1 MSKRRSLKSMITR
14 AGSFW
19 AVALA
24 LVIAGAGIAQAQY
37 YYGYGGRP
45 APPPPSQRGF
55 FPFFAPYQGPS
66 PGARSYPGDAA
77 PDRAADYSR
86 APAPKKSDTVPER
99 SVVVLGDAMADWLA
113 YGLEDA
119 FSETPE
125 IGIIRKHRTVS
136 GLIRYQPRGAPED
149 WVAAARDILANEKPS
164 AILIMLGLNDRQAIR
179 EQVPNPNAK
188 GAAKPDAPK
197 DATKPEGQQAKP
209 EGQQAKPEGES
220 TETAQ
225 VPDDE
230 QEEQPAVVAPERAT
244 RSAGGLHEF
253 RTEKWIELYRKK
265 IADMIA
271 VAKGKGVPVLW
282 VGLPAIRGQRST
294 ADVLFLDGLYR
305 EEASKAGITYVDV
318 WDGFVDERGAFLN
331 SGPDVEGQTRRLRS
345 QDGVYFTRPGARKL
359 AHYTE
364 RELTRLFQNRL
375 TPVALP
381 SDAGTPDVAARPG
394 VPAPRPLAGP
404 IVPLTAS
411 SVNNDQLLGGAGSRP
426 VFVDA
431 TTARILV
438 KGEPLPAPAGR
449 ADDFAW
455 PRRDVGTADTLPLTE
470 AAAPPQTAPPAVLT
484 STSPT
489 DSAQRPRQAGSGA
502 NPAAGQ
508 AKLPPRRADG
518 APRQQA
524 DGVPRPPAAVGP
536 SAQAPPRQRGWF
548 FW

>member
-1 MSKRRSLKSMITR
+1 MSKRGSLLSRIAR
-14 AGSFW
+14 AGSLW
-19 AVALA
+19 AVALTFV
-24 LVIAGAGIAQAQY
+24 LAGAGIAQAQY
-37 YYGYGGRP
+37 YYYGNRP
-45 APPPPSQRGF
+45 APPPQRGF
-55 FPFFAPYQGPS
+55 FPFFAPFQSPAPGPR
-66 PGARSYPGDAA
+66 AHPGDAA
-77 PDRAADYSR
+77 PERPADYSR

-125 IGIIRKHRTVS
+125 IGIVRKHRTVS

-149 WVAAARDILANEKPS
+149 WIAAARDILANEKPS
-164 AILIMLGLNDRQAIR
+164 AIIIMLGLNDRQAIR
-179 EQVPNPNAK
+179 EQAPNPNAK
-188 GAAKPDAPK
+188 GAAGAAKPE
-197 DATKPEGQQAKP
+197 ATKPEGQQAKP
-209 EGQQAKPEGES
+209 EAEG

-230 QEEQPAVVAPERAT
+230 QDEPPSIAAPERTT
-244 RSAGGLHEF
+244 RSSAGGLHEF
-253 RTEKWIELYRKK
+253 RSEKWTELYRKK

-271 VAKGKGVPVLW
+271 VAKTKGVPVLW

-305 EEASKAGITYVDV
+305 EESSKAGITYVDV

-331 SGPDVEGQTRRLRS
+331 SGPDLEGQTRRLRS
-345 QDGVYFTRPGARKL
+345 QDGVYFTRSGARKL
-359 AHYTE
+359 AHYAE
-364 RELTRLFQNRL
+364 RELTRLFQNRM
-375 TPVALP
+375 PVALP

-411 SVNNDQLLGGAGSRP
+411 SVNDDQLLGGAGSRP

-431 TTARILV
+431 ATARILV

-455 PRRDVGTADTLPLTE
+455 PRREVGTPDTLPLTE

-484 STSPT
+484 STTPAADT
-489 DSAQRPRQAGSGA
+489 PQRPRQAAQPQGA
-502 NPAAGQ
+502 TGQ
-508 AKLPPRRADG
+508 SKQPPRRADG

-524 DGVPRPPAAVGP
+524 DGAPRPPAAVGP
-536 SAQAPPRQRGWF
+536 SAQVPRQRSWF

>member
-1 MSKRRSLKSMITR
+1 MLRRGSLKSTITR

-24 LVIAGAGIAQAQY
+24 LVIAGAGVAQAQY
-37 YYGYGGRP
+37 YYYGNR
-45 APPPPSQRGF
+45 PPPPPQRGF
-55 FPFFAPYQGPS
+55 FPFFAPFQSPAPS
-66 PGARSYPGDAA
+66 SRGVPSDA
-77 PDRAADYSR
+77 PERPADYSR

-125 IGIIRKHRTVS
+125 IGVIRKHRTVS

-149 WVAAARDILANEKPS
+149 WIAAARDILANEKPS
-164 AILIMLGLNDRQAIR
+164 AILIMLGLNDRQSIR
-179 EQVPNPNAK
+179 EVVAERNPNAK
-188 GAAKPDAPK
+188 GAAGA
-197 DATKPEGQQAKP
+197 AKP
-209 EGQQAKPEGES
+209 EGQQAKPEGEQP
-220 TETAQ
+220 EAAQ

-230 QEEQPAVVAPERAT
+230 QDETPAIAAPERSTT

-253 RTEKWIELYRKK
+253 RSEKWIELYRKK

-271 VAKGKGVPVLW
+271 VAKTKGVPVLW
-282 VGLPAIRGQRST
+282 IGLPAIRGQRST

-331 SGPDVEGQTRRLRS
+331 SGPDLEGQTRRLRA
-345 QDGVYFTRPGARKL
+345 QDGVYFTRAGARKL
-359 AHYTE
+359 AHYAE
-364 RELTRLFQNRL
+364 RELTRLFQNRI

-381 SDAGTPDVAARPG
+381 SDAGTPDTARPG

-404 IVPLTAS
+404 IVPLAAP

-431 TTARILV
+431 VTARILV

-455 PRRDVGTADTLPLTE
+455 PRREVGTPDTLPLTE
-470 AAAPPQTAPPAVLT
+470 AAAPPQTAPPAALT
-484 STSPT
+484 STNPSDSP
-489 DSAQRPRQAGSGA
+489 APQRPRQAGQPGA
-502 NPAAGQ
+502 SPAGQ
-508 AKLPPRRADG
+508 AKQPPRRPDG
-518 APRQQA
+518 APRQQQA
-524 DGVPRPPAAVGP
+524 DGVPRPPGSVGP
-536 SAQAPPRQRGWF
+536 SAQVPRQRSWF

>member
-1 MSKRRSLKSMITR
+1 MVAR
-14 AGSFW
+14 AGSVW

-24 LVIAGAGIAQAQY
+24 LVLAGAGIAQAQY
-37 YYGYGGRP
+37 YYYGNRP
-45 APPPPSQRGF
+45 SPPPQRGF
-55 FPFFAPYQGPS
+55 FPFFAPFQGT
-66 PGARSYPGDAA
+66 PGPRAYPGPGGDAA
-77 PDRAADYSR
+77 PERPVDYSR

-125 IGIIRKHRTVS
+125 IGVVRKHRTVS

-149 WVAAARDILANEKPS
+149 WIAAARDILANEKPS

-179 EQVPNPNAK
+179 EQAPNPNAK
-188 GAAKPDAPK
+188 GAAGAAKP
-197 DATKPEGQQAKP
+197 DATKPDSQQAKP
-209 EGQQAKPEGES
+209 DAEG

-230 QEEQPAVVAPERAT
+230 QEEPPAIVAPERTA
-244 RSAGGLHEF
+244 RSSAGGLHEF
-253 RTEKWIELYRKK
+253 RTEKWIELYRRK

-271 VAKGKGVPVLW
+271 VAKQKGVPVLW

-359 AHYTE
+359 AHYAE
-364 RELTRLFQNRL
+364 RELTRLFQNRF

-381 SDAGTPDVAARPG
+381 SDAGTPDTAARPG

-404 IVPLTAS
+404 IVPLAAA
-411 SVNNDQLLGGAGSRP
+411 SVNDDQLLGGAGSRP

-431 TTARILV
+431 ATARILV

-455 PRRDVGTADTLPLTE
+455 PRREVGTPDTLPLTE
-470 AAAPPQTAPPAVLT
+470 AAAPPQTAPPAALT
-484 STSPT
+484 STTPT
-489 DSAQRPRQAGSGA
+489 DSAQRPRQAAQPQGA
-502 NPAAGQ
+502 SPAAGQ
-508 AKLPPRRADG
+508 KQPPRRADG

-536 SAQAPPRQRGWF
+536 SALAPPRQRSWF